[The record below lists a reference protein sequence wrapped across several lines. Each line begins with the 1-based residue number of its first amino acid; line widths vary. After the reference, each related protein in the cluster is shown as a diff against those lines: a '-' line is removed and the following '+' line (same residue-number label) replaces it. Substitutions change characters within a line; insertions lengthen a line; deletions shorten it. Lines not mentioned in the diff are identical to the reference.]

1 MAEYIKSTNGL
12 SGSAEPTGSSTHY
25 RPTELV
31 ELSAQQLADL
41 NDAGKQAEYHQA
53 YLLQLQR
60 QACPGCGDDFVV
72 LTNQQSSDQ
81 EPEDGCDTRS
91 ELVSREVQTPEKTDR
106 SKLY

>member
-1 MAEYIKSTNGL
+1 MAAYIKSTNGL
-12 SGSAEPTGSSTHY
+12 SGRAEPTGPHTDY

-60 QACPGCGDDFVV
+60 QACTGCGDDFVV
-72 LTNQQSSDQ
+72 LASNQPSTYRAESTSDQ
-81 EPEDGCDTRS
+81 ID
-91 ELVSREVQTPEKTDR
+91 EVVPLNLQMRTDR
-106 SKLY
+106 AR